1 MGAIEGC
8 IAVSGNLERGTQGM
22 WQVLV
27 AIVVKVR
34 GVKLE
39 PYDTIGLE
47 KPDYTLGICKST
59 DSGVKDYLIE
69 GCCVEAIH
77 CWIVDSAHRI
87 VVTIFGRK

>member
-47 KPDYTLGICKST
+47 KPYRGLLCRSYTLL
-59 DSGVKDYLIE
+59 DS
-69 GCCVEAIH
+69 
-77 CWIVDSAHRI
+77 
-87 VVTIFGRK
+87 